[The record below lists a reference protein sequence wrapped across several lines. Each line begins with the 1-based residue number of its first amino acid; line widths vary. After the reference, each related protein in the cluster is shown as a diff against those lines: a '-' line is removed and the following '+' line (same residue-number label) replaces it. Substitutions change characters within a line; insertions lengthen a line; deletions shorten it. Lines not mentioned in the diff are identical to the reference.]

1 MPKRIIDKLRF
12 RVAKS
17 DLKNVGVKPE
27 TWRRLRQISTDHEIT
42 MNDAI
47 ELIMRKAE
55 EAEGTN
61 GRTEKRDTDETT

>member
-17 DLKNVGVKPE
+17 DLKNVGVKPA
-27 TWRRLRQISTDHEIT
+27 TWRRLRQIATDHELT

-47 ELIMRKAE
+47 ELIMQKAE
-55 EAEGTN
+55 EAEGKN
-61 GRTEKRDTDETT
+61 GRSDKRDADETT